1 MMYLVSSQN
10 RIKDLVNQVNL
21 PQDTLPEEYQNC
33 VVGINHVLKIYWEIV
48 NKSRNMD
55 NYNGNGQTMTVIDS
69 KTVSQALA
77 LINDSV
83 KYKMDLATNDVVI
96 TDGIK
101 FIQTNKEKLTSIKK
115 GDKESKEPSYDDDKD
130 QLEKSRKRKL
140 ENKKQLIKPMRTDLY
155 SYI

>member
-33 VVGINHVLKIYWEIV
+33 VVGINHVLKICWEIV

-55 NYNGNGQTMTVIDS
+55 NYNGNGQTKTVIDS

-77 LINDSV
+77 LINDSN

-96 TDGIK
+96 TVAIK
-101 FIQTNKEKLTSIKK
+101 FVQTNKEKLTSIKK
-115 GDKESKEPSYDDDKD
+115 GDKE
-130 QLEKSRKRKL
+130 
-140 ENKKQLIKPMRTDLY
+140 
-155 SYI
+155 

>member
-21 PQDTLPEEYQNC
+21 PKDTLSEEYQNC
-33 VVGINHVLKIYWEIV
+33 VVGINQVLKICWEIV

-77 LINDSV
+77 LINDSN
-83 KYKMDLATNDVVI
+83 KYKMDRY
-96 TDGIK
+96 K
-101 FIQTNKEKLTSIKK
+101 
-115 GDKESKEPSYDDDKD
+115 
-130 QLEKSRKRKL
+130 
-140 ENKKQLIKPMRTDLY
+140 
-155 SYI
+155 